1 MQLKESLTLEK
12 PGIFS
17 ELVKAQIT
25 ILLDLLHASSF
36 ETRRLIIVFTVVT
49 ITFLL
54 TTTLII
60 ILVGPVSHVF
70 QVLLFVSI

>member
-36 ETRRLIIVFTVVT
+36 ETRRLIIIVFTLT
-49 ITFLL
+49 ILF
-54 TTTLII
+54 
-60 ILVGPVSHVF
+60 GPVSQVF
-70 QVLLFVSI
+70 QALLLVST